1 MPNGSSPLI
10 VIMAYDQLCTFEFGC
25 AFEVFGLSRPE
36 MGSGWYRCL
45 TVAAE
50 PEPIRAAGG
59 LRLEAAG
66 GLELLDRADT
76 IIIPGWRGPDAVAPP
91 LLLDA
96 LRRAH
101 AAGTRIVS
109 ICGATFVLAQA
120 GLLAGKRATT
130 HWRHASILASRY
142 PDIVVEGDAL
152 YVDEGDILT
161 SAGSAAGLDLCLHIV
176 RKDFGAKA
184 ANSVAR
190 RLVVAAHR
198 DGGQSQFIERSVPP
212 PSGARLSELL
222 ETVQKRIGE
231 KWSLERMAE
240 IAHVSIRTLHRHI
253 YESTGL
259 APSEWVKRQ
268 RIAYA
273 RDLLEETTLSVDEIA
288 QRSGFGTTTN
298 FRQHFRGAIGLPP
311 ASYRC
316 RFLTRPP
323 TTVNSLS
330 RKPDIRIELNSKTSR
345 QD

>member
-1 MPNGSSPLI
+1 MPNGPSPLI
-10 VIMAYDQLCTFEFGC
+10 VIVAYDQLCIFEFGC

-36 MGSGWYRCL
+36 MGPGWYRCL
-45 TVAAE
+45 TAAAE
-50 PEPIRAAGG
+50 PEPIRAAGGG

-66 GLELLDRADT
+66 GLELLDGADT

-109 ICGATFVLAQA
+109 ICGAAFVLAQA

-184 ANSVAR
+184 ANCVAR
-190 RLVVAAHR
+190 RLVIAAHR

-231 KWSLERMAE
+231 KWTLERMAE
-240 IAHVSIRTLHRHI
+240 IAHVSVRTLHRHI
-253 YESTGL
+253 CEATGL
-259 APSEWVKRQ
+259 PPSEWIKRQ

-288 QRSGFGTTTN
+288 HNAGFGTTTN
-298 FRQHFRGAIGLPP
+298 FRQHFRTATGLSP
-311 ASYRC
+311 ARYRC
-316 RFLTRPP
+316 RFYAHDLA
-323 TTVNSLS
+323 TTSPMQKS
-330 RKPDIRIELNSKTSR
+330 
-345 QD
+345 

>member
-1 MPNGSSPLI
+1 MPNSASPLV

-36 MGSGWYRCL
+36 MGPDWYRCL
-45 TVAAE
+45 TAAAE

-66 GLELLDRADT
+66 GLELLDGADT

-91 LLLDA
+91 LLLNA

-101 AAGTRIVS
+101 ATGIRIVS
-109 ICGATFVLAQA
+109 ICGAAFVLAQA

-190 RLVVAAHR
+190 RLVIAAHR
-198 DGGQSQFIERSVPP
+198 DGGQSQFIERSLPA

-240 IAHVSIRTLHRHI
+240 IAHVSVRTVHRHI
-253 YESTGL
+253 YEATGL
-259 APSEWVKRQ
+259 APGEWIKRQ

-273 RDLLEETTLSVDEIA
+273 RDLLEETTLSVDAVA
-288 QRSGFGTTTN
+288 QNAGFGTTTN
-298 FRQHFRGAIGLPP
+298 FRQHFRTSTGFSP
-311 ASYRC
+311 ANYRS
-316 RFLTRPP
+316 RFQTHDPVA
-323 TTVNSLS
+323 TSSIQN
-330 RKPDIRIELNSKTSR
+330 PDTCLELISEI
-345 QD
+345 